1 MAKQRR
7 GLESG
12 ALGFIVAGA
21 VALVPGVAGAA
32 PNFCVNP
39 GGTGGCL
46 SSIQAAVDASK
57 PGTMITLEAGTY
69 AETVV
74 AAKPTRLTIVG
85 AGAATTVIDGGGA
98 GVVFDL
104 AGERST
110 LVMSHVTLRNGKN
123 VSAPLA
129 SGGLRAASNA
139 RVLLAGVVVEDNEGS
154 GIGFDNRGTLTAAEV
169 ELRDNTVHGI
179 AGDFVKV
186 TLSSVTSS
194 GNQRHG
200 MVLQGGR
207 IKITGSSF
215 SGNVGD
221 GAFIQSGGT
230 SSSVRAADVV
240 ITESEFVG
248 NGTAGDGRGIAYFGK
263 PNGGGKLLVQRSV
276 VSGNTALI
284 GGGGLYV
291 SWGRVTID
299 ASTISGNTAPEGGG
313 LHLEHLGAAGK
324 LLITR
329 STISGNT
336 AETGGGMWLQS
347 GSPTAVR
354 LTNSTIAANVATSA
368 GGGVWMWDDFG
379 IGIDATILADNQA
392 PVGPDCLEELK
403 SFGWTLLESPAGC
416 ALVPGPGDVVGVDPQ
431 LGPLTNN
438 GGLTETHAIADT
450 SPASAVVTKAALCKQ
465 TDQRNLPRFAPCDI
479 GAYEDQ

>member
-1 MAKQRR
+1 MAGEQR
-7 GLESG
+7 GLELG
-12 ALGFIVAGA
+12 ALALIVLGA

-57 PGTMITLEAGTY
+57 PGTIITVEAGTY

-74 AAKPTRLTIVG
+74 AANPTRLTIVG
-85 AGAATTVIDGGGA
+85 AGSATTVIDGGGT

-110 LVMSHVTLRNGKN
+110 LVMSHVTLRNGNN
-123 VSAPLA
+123 VSTPFAA
-129 SGGLRAASNA
+129 GGLRAASNA
-139 RVLLAGVVVEDNEGS
+139 RVFLAGVVVEDNHGS

-169 ELRDNTVHGI
+169 ELRDNTVSGI
-179 AGDFVKV
+179 SGDFVKV
-186 TLSSVTSS
+186 TLSSVTAS
-194 GNQRHG
+194 GNQG
-200 MVLQGGR
+200 NGIVLQGGK
-207 IKITGSSF
+207 INITGSSF
-215 SGNVGD
+215 SGNAGI
-221 GAFIQSGGT
+221 GAFIRSGGT
-230 SSSVRAADVV
+230 SSSVRAATAV

-248 NGTAGDGRGIAYFGK
+248 NGTAGNGSGIVYSGK
-263 PNGGGKLLVQRSV
+263 PNGGGKLLLQRSV
-276 VSGNTALI
+276 VSGNTALY
-284 GGGGLYV
+284 GGGGITMG
-291 SWGRVTID
+291 WGRVTID

-313 LHLEHLGAAGK
+313 LYLEHLGAVGR

-336 AETGGGMWLQS
+336 AETGGGVWLKS

-354 LTNSTIAANVATSA
+354 ITNSTIAANVATSA
-368 GGGVWMWDDFG
+368 GGGIWMWDDFG
-379 IGIDATILADNQA
+379 IGIEATILADNQA
-392 PVGPDCLEELK
+392 PVGPDCLDELK
-403 SFGWTLLESPAGC
+403 SFGWTLLESSAGC
-416 ALVPGPGDVVGVDPQ
+416 VLVPGTGDVVGVDPQ

-450 SPASAVVTKAALCKQ
+450 SPASGVVTTAKLCKQ

-479 GAYEDQ
+479 GAYEDL